1 MPIVSADRHP
11 RDEDRPGPHWRHHR
25 RCVLVLLELLPPLRP
40 RRADPD
46 SLLQAPSSRPRRP
59 TTLAPRLSRPAS
71 PTRSPSRSS
80 TGACAVPPPPRAT
93 SLTPGSFLARSFCSS
108 GLMAVSHVAGQI
120 RNGEIDIGFAVGFE
134 SMSATC
140 VLLFLASLSTA
151 ADSPFPPRS
160 PDRVRPTLRAELEER
175 C

>member
-1 MPIVSADRHP
+1 
-11 RDEDRPGPHWRHHR
+11 
-25 RCVLVLLELLPPLRP
+25 
-40 RRADPD
+40 
-46 SLLQAPSSRPRRP
+46 
-59 TTLAPRLSRPAS
+59 
-71 PTRSPSRSS
+71 
-80 TGACAVPPPPRAT
+80 
-93 SLTPGSFLARSFCSS
+93 
-108 GLMAVSHVAGQI
+108 MAVSHVAGQI